1 MHCRKIREWLVK
13 EPESLSGHQREELS
27 NHLKTCDKCNLAFQ
41 HLANLKN
48 EIRRA
53 KETSVPQELIQDIWQ
68 NVRLN
73 IEKEPILVKPKFR
86 SLQFRRHPLAAWGIP
101 SFAVLCIL
109 FIFLLIKPWNALSP
123 ENDLKPTSLDV
134 AIESAQINGKP
145 AQISIFEIRNP
156 DMTFIWLDKN
166 ETNNGG

>member
-27 NHLKTCDKCNLAFQ
+27 NHLKTCDKCDLAFQ
-41 HLANLKN
+41 NLAHLKN

-53 KETSVPQELIQDIWQ
+53 KETSVPQELILDIWH

-73 IEKEPILVKPKFR
+73 IEKEPISVKPKFR
-86 SLQFRRHPLAAWGIP
+86 SHSIAAWGIP

-123 ENDLKPTSLDV
+123 ENDLKPPSLDV
-134 AIESAQINGKP
+134 AIESAQIDGKS
-145 AQISIFEIRNP
+145 AQISIFEIKDP
-156 DMTFIWLDKN
+156 EMTFIWLDKN
-166 ETNNGG
+166 ETDNGG